1 MVKGEGSCALH
12 IIHTH
17 MLHRCRNDRAL
28 ERRTLEKRIPEKKEM
43 AELKV
48 LGHNYN
54 EEPLIL
60 HTRLRDGNMQGTF
73 KIKLFNEWHT
83 FFSLP

>member
-1 MVKGEGSCALH
+1 
-12 IIHTH
+12 
-17 MLHRCRNDRAL
+17 
-28 ERRTLEKRIPEKKEM
+28 M

-54 EEPLIL
+54 EDPLIL

-83 FFSLP
+83 FFFTPLTFESKGDIWR